1 MASGSSIAFVAVA
14 LVASAAAVHPAQC
27 SDYTPSPSNMEA
39 RNWFQDAKFGIFL
52 HWGLYSQ
59 LGGVGSE
66 NIAEWVMNDLKI
78 PAHKYERLAQFFN
91 PVAFDADQWVRDFKV
106 AGARYITIT
115 SKHHDGFAMF
125 ASKVI
130 PYNIAD
136 ATPFKRDPLKELA
149 EACKRHGLKL
159 FFYYSQLDWH
169 HPDYP
174 AFTEADKPYLPARWL
189 KPTPEQ
195 WGRYTDFMFGQVR
208 ELLTNYGPID
218 LIWFDGGWERT
229 AEQWRAKELAEMIRS
244 LQPGIVIND
253 RLPTC
258 GDYDTPEQF
267 VPPQPPGRPW
277 EVCMTMNESWG
288 YNPADTRYKSPRQLV
303 HTLCEIAGKGG
314 RLLLNVSPMGNGRLP
329 PEQLGRLEDV
339 RSWMSRNGEAI
350 TGTRP
355 GLEPWQFYG
364 PSTVKVLRQ
373 AQDEREIVYLH
384 LLMRPYETV
393 SVRGVRTKRVKSVRI
408 LGYDRPAEFT
418 TRCAILDSLLNAD
431 PLGELI
437 ITVPEAALD
446 PYATVIA
453 VEFSGAPV

>member
-1 MASGSSIAFVAVA
+1 MTDWFDSARFGLFV
-14 LVASAAAVHPAQC
+14 
-27 SDYTPSPSNMEA
+27 
-39 RNWFQDAKFGIFL
+39 
-52 HWGLYSQ
+52 HWGHVSQ
-59 LGGVGSE
+59 RGCELSWPLVGGIPNLSFCGNVPVDDYHSTAATFDPQRYDPRLWARLSRRLGMEYAVLT
-66 NIAEWVMNDLKI
+66 A
-78 PAHKYERLAQFFN
+78 
-91 PVAFDADQWVRDFKV
+91 
-106 AGARYITIT
+106 
-115 SKHHDGFAMF
+115 KHHDGYAMF
-125 ASKVI
+125 HTKLSDFSVEHS
-130 PYNIAD
+130 PYGKDIVRG
-136 ATPFKRDPLKELA
+136 FV
-149 EACKRHGLKL
+149 EAMRSAGLRVGL
-159 FFYYSQLDWH
+159 YFSLIDWH

-174 AFTEADKPYLPARWL
+174 AFTEADKPYLPARWP

-437 ITVPEAALD
+437 ITVPEAVLD